1 MASKPSI
8 GGQAVMEGVMMRGPE
23 SWAVA
28 VRKPNKEISVHSF
41 TLPRYAAEHKWTRK
55 PLLRGVWTL
64 AESLN
69 LGFKALKIS
78 GSYAVEEENDSPE
91 DIAKVEKAMNASLGI
106 GMVIIL
112 ALFVTIPAFIS
123 KWGGNR
129 IGVEGDLLQNIFEG
143 GIRITFFLGYILL
156 ISLVPDIKRV
166 FQYHGAE
173 HKTIYAYENDDP
185 MDPEVIDRY
194 STLHVRCGT
203 NFLFIVMFVAIIGHF
218 LADLLLADAPIAF
231 KLAARVLMIPVVAGL
246 SYEVIRAAGKND
258 HSVIFRTVS
267 LPGLALQ
274 KITTRPPTHDQIE
287 VAIAAMEG
295 VINRI
300 AVAEPETVKVYE
312 VKSPV
317 ESGAD
322 LLHPEKGL
330 PGVEPA

>member
-1 MASKPSI
+1 
-8 GGQAVMEGVMMRGPE
+8 MEGVMMRGPE

-28 VRKPNKEISVHSF
+28 VRKPNQEIAVHSF
-41 TLPRYAAEHKWTRK
+41 PLPRYAAEHKWTRK

-64 AESLN
+64 VESLN

-78 GSYAVEEENDSPE
+78 GSYAVEEEGDTPE
-91 DIAKVEKAMNASLGI
+91 VTAKVEKAMNASLGV
-106 GMVIIL
+106 GMVLIL

-218 LADLLLADAPIAF
+218 IADLLLTEAPLAV
-231 KLAARVLMIPVVAGL
+231 KLAARILMIPVVAGL

-258 HSVIFRTVS
+258 KSVIFRTVS

-287 VAIAAMEG
+287 VAIKAMEG
-295 VINRI
+295 VINRV

-317 ESGAD
+317 DSVD
-322 LLHPEKGL
+322 HMLHPEKGL